1 MDYLP
6 LFDYLNAHGFESWS
20 AALPALVEARIQ
32 GSNNGHLEAW
42 AATLAALPECVS
54 PRAELWDTVRLF
66 GSSSM
71 GVESLEAT
79 LKQLKPW
86 RKGPYELD
94 GVFIDT
100 EWRSDW
106 KWERLKDA
114 LAPLKGRKV
123 LDIGCG
129 NGYHLWRMI
138 EAGAELALGVD
149 PYLLYVMQYW
159 AVKHFAPEGLPAW
172 VLPLGIEDLPDE
184 LPLFDTVFSM
194 GVLYHRRS
202 PLDHLAH
209 LQRLL
214 RPGGQVVLE
223 TLIVEGGEGCILMPK
238 GRYAKMRNVWFI
250 PSVVELEKW
259 MRRLGWKNVRCVDV
273 STTNLEEQR
282 ATDWMSFESLSDFLD
297 PDDLSKTVEGYPAPV
312 RAVMLAEC

>member
-1 MDYLP
+1 MDYGA
-6 LFDYLNAHGFESWS
+6 LFADLNENGFESWS
-20 AALPALVEARIQ
+20 SGLPEMVRARVE
-32 GSNNGHLEAW
+32 GSNNGHLGEW
-42 AATLAALPECVS
+42 MEVLKALPKVEKPV
-54 PRAELWDTVRLF
+54 AELGSTV
-66 GSSSM
+66 
-71 GVESLEAT
+71 SLGDGGHVDGLETT
-79 LKQLKPW
+79 LKRLKPW
-86 RKGPYELD
+86 RKGPFELD

-106 KWERLKDA
+106 KWERVKDGIA
-114 LAPLKGRKV
+114 DLQGRKV

-129 NGYHLWRMI
+129 NGYHLWRML

-184 LPLFDTVFSM
+184 LPVFDTVFSM

-209 LQRLL
+209 LQRLI

-223 TLIVEGGEGCILMPK
+223 TLVIEGGEGRILMPK

-250 PSVVELEKW
+250 PSVEELEKW

-273 STTNLEEQR
+273 CATTVEEQR
-282 ATDWMSFESLSDFLD
+282 ATDWMSFESLCDFLD
-297 PDDLSKTVEGYPAPV
+297 PEDSSKTVEGYPGPV
-312 RAVMLAEC
+312 RAVMVAER